1 MNQTAP
7 SPEPKRSI
15 RFGVFE
21 VDLRAGELRK
31 NGLKIKLQEQPF
43 QILSLLL
50 ERAGE
55 VVPREE
61 LRQKLWSA
69 DTFVDFDHGLNAA
82 VKRLRQALG
91 DSADNPRFVETL
103 ARRGYRFIAPMNHLL
118 DDVEDKVTNPGIATQ
133 ADSSGPVVAREPGA
147 RFRRSV
153 VATVVLTVAIAAFGL
168 YWLARREKDSVR
180 PINSLAIL
188 PFTNASGDPDA
199 EYLSDGITESLI
211 NRFSR
216 LRQLRVVPRTT
227 VFRYKR
233 QEVNVRDLGRKLNV
247 DAVLTGRVLQ
257 RGDILNV
264 QAELVNVI
272 DGSQLWGEQYQSELG
287 SLIEVPEEISR
298 VISER
303 LRLQLTGDE
312 RNGLTK
318 RYTHDNEA
326 YQLYLKG
333 LYFWNKRTES
343 AVQKAIDYFEEAVEK
358 DPNYALAYAMLSD
371 CHGVLQ
377 FHENRAPRESFPR
390 IKAAAIRALSID
402 DTLAEGHMRLAFV
415 KLHAEWDWKGAEWE
429 LRRAIEL
436 NPGLAAAHQRYSL
449 CLMATGRTEE
459 SLTEIRRA
467 LQLDPVSLIINT
479 SVGSLLYLA
488 RRYDEAID
496 QCRKTL
502 EMDPNFAN
510 AHLDL
515 GHVYAKTGRYQEALA
530 AFDQARAM
538 SKVVVTAMQGYVFAV
553 MGQRDEA
560 RKLLN
565 ELLQE
570 SKIRYV
576 SPYYIATIYTGLGD
590 KDQALTWLQK
600 ACDDCASRVVLLA
613 VDPLFDDLRPDPRFQ
628 GLLKRIGLSGAAQQ
642 SSAVTPRR

>member
-1 MNQTAP
+1 
-7 SPEPKRSI
+7 
-15 RFGVFE
+15 
-21 VDLRAGELRK
+21 
-31 NGLKIKLQEQPF
+31 
-43 QILSLLL
+43 
-50 ERAGE
+50 
-55 VVPREE
+55 
-61 LRQKLWSA
+61 
-69 DTFVDFDHGLNAA
+69 
-82 VKRLRQALG
+82 
-91 DSADNPRFVETL
+91 
-103 ARRGYRFIAPMNHLL
+103 
-118 DDVEDKVTNPGIATQ
+118 
-133 ADSSGPVVAREPGA
+133 
-147 RFRRSV
+147 
-153 VATVVLTVAIAAFGL
+153 
-168 YWLARREKDSVR
+168 
-180 PINSLAIL
+180 
-188 PFTNASGDPDA
+188 
-199 EYLSDGITESLI
+199 
-211 NRFSR
+211 
-216 LRQLRVVPRTT
+216 
-227 VFRYKR
+227 
-233 QEVNVRDLGRKLNV
+233 LGRKLNV
-247 DAVLTGRVLQ
+247 DAVMTGRVLQ
-257 RGDILNV
+257 RGETLNV
-264 QAELVNVI
+264 QAELVNVA
-272 DGSQLWGEQYQSELG
+272 DGSQLWGEQYQRELTG
-287 SLIEVPEEISR
+287 LIEVQEEISR
-298 VISER
+298 EISEKLG
-303 LRLQLTGDE
+303 LRLTGE
-312 RNGLTK
+312 EKKELAK
-318 RYTHDNEA
+318 RYTQNTEA
-326 YQLYLKG
+326 YHHYLKG
-333 LYFWNKRTES
+333 LYFWNKRTEPEL
-343 AVQKAIDYFEEAVEK
+343 QKGIEHFQRAVEK

-436 NPGLAAAHQRYSL
+436 NPGLATAHQRYSL

-590 KDQALTWLQK
+590 KDQAL
-600 ACDDCASRVVLLA
+600 ACCRRPVTIAPPESFCWQWTLCSTT
-613 VDPLFDDLRPDPRFQ
+613 LRPDPRFQ
-628 GLLKRIGLSGAAQQ
+628 ALLKRIGLSGAAQQ
-642 SSAVTPRR
+642 STAVTPRR